1 MRGSGRGIRSDSV
14 HMGSP
19 RAEGRIGHG
28 PSLLA
33 DGEGF
38 VRDLSADDTVDV
50 VEGEICEGG
59 SKGKGIPL
67 VAAFG
72 HVEDEDFLE
81 LDR

>member
-1 MRGSGRGIRSDSV
+1 MRGSGRGIRSDTV
-14 HMGSP
+14 HMGPP
-19 RAEGRIGHG
+19 RAEHRIRHG

-33 DGEGF
+33 DGESF
-38 VRDLSADDTVDV
+38 VRDLGADDTVDV